1 MSTCDFSRPE
11 LLSVE
16 LERRGLGPAAAES
29 VAWLL
34 IARHPFACRVGVPA
48 FTRELTRHGL
58 SPEAAHSAALMLA
71 GLEMFDGGFLFDHVS
86 RALARLDTSGDGGR
100 AEALEASAL
109 HRQLQCEARHDP
121 AFTLRQ
127 RLELAGFGIAAVLVF
142 CCLALL

>member
-16 LERRGLGPAAAES
+16 LERRGLGCAAAES

-48 FTRELTRHGL
+48 FTRELMRRGL
-58 SPEAAHSAALMLA
+58 SHEAAHSAALMLA

-86 RALARLDTSGDGGR
+86 RA
-100 AEALEASAL
+100 EALEASAL
-109 HRQLQCEARHDP
+109 HRHLQCEARRDP
-121 AFTLRQ
+121 AFTLRR
-127 RLELAGFGIAAVLVF
+127 RLEIAGFGIAAVLVF